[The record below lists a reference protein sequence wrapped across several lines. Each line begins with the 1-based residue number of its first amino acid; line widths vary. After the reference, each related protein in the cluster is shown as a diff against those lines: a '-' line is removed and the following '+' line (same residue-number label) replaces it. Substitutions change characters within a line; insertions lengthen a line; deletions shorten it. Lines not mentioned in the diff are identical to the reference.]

1 MNLPRPLLT
10 SVVLFLLPLAA
21 SAGPVAE
28 EKLQGA
34 WRDADRKSVIEFTRD
49 PAGLWW
55 GKTIEA
61 VHAKEAGK
69 VVFRKLV
76 YDAKTNSFTGLM
88 IKPDDDDDATMPVTV
103 TLVSETSMTAVV
115 KKFIFSKTL
124 SLTKEAPPPEA
135 KK

>member
-1 MNLPRPLLT
+1 MDMSRPLLA

-21 SAGPVAE
+21 SAEAVAE
-28 EKLQGA
+28 EKIQGT
-34 WRDADRKSVIEFTRD
+34 WRDADRKSLIQFTRD
-49 PAGLWW
+49 ATGLWW

-61 VHAKEAGK
+61 VQKKEAGK

-76 YDAKTNSFTGLM
+76 FDAKTGVFTGLM
-88 IKPDDDDDATMPVTV
+88 IKPDDDDDATMDVTV
-103 TLVSETSMTAVV
+103 TLVSATSMTAVV

-124 SLTKEAPPPEA
+124 SLTKEEPPPEP

>member
-1 MNLPRPLLT
+1 MDMSRPLLA
-10 SVVLFLLPLAA
+10 SIVLFLLPLAA
-21 SAGPVAE
+21 SSEPVAE
-28 EKLQGA
+28 EKLQGT
-34 WRDADRKSVIEFTRD
+34 WRDADRKSLIQFTQD
-49 PAGLWW
+49 ATGLWW

-61 VHAKEAGK
+61 VQKKEAGK

-76 YDAKTNSFTGLM
+76 YDAKTGAFTGLM
-88 IKPDDDDDATMPVTV
+88 IKPDDDDDVTMDVTV
-103 TLVSETSMTAVV
+103 TLVSATSMTAVV